1 MWSPIPLLQRYI
13 FGEIFKIFLL
23 VLLCLTV
30 MLVFVGV
37 VQEASAR
44 GLGPMQI
51 LEILPYIVPS
61 MLPFTIPAALL
72 LTVCVVY
79 GRLAGDQEVTAAKA
93 AGISVLSLLWPSLFL
108 GAMLSAGSLLLTD
121 QAIPWAVTNIENTI
135 VLAMEDIFL
144 DRLRNDHQYRDP
156 DRGIVVTVQRVEGRK
171 LIGPIF
177 HFRHSKG
184 KTATI
189 QADEAMIR
197 IDLIHQQAVLH
208 LRNANI
214 DVPPRGRIF
223 VSGDMTQPIE
233 FSNDIKESKPRYL
246 TVSAIKE
253 ELALIESGR
262 IADEERR
269 TIEAAMGLTLGDF
282 SLLAGG
288 NREEAL
294 NRRRKETRAMSLR
307 TEMHSRYA
315 LACSCFFFALLGGPF
330 SILKA
335 KGHFLTTFVYCFA
348 PIVAGYYPLVLA
360 LVAQSKRGAVDPAWA
375 MWVGNALLAIASI
388 FVLRR
393 VLRH

>member
-23 VLLCLTV
+23 VLLCFTL

-93 AGISVLSLLWPSLFL
+93 AGISVVSLLWPSLFL
-108 GAMLSAGSLLLTD
+108 GATLSAGSLLLTD

-189 QADEAMIR
+189 QADEALIR
-197 IDLIHQQAVLH
+197 VDLVNQQAVLH

-214 DVPPRGRIF
+214 DIPPRGRIF
-223 VSGDMTQPIE
+223 VSGEMTQPIE

-246 TVSAIKE
+246 TVSTIE
-253 ELALIESGR
+253 DELAAIESDR
-262 IADEERR
+262 LAQEEQ
-269 TIEAAMGLTLGDF
+269 TIVEAAMGLTLGDF
-282 SLLAGG
+282 SMLAEGG
-288 NREEAL
+288 RERFL
-294 NRRRKETRAMSLR
+294 DSRRKQARMLSLR
-307 TEMHSRYA
+307 TEKHSRYA

-335 KGHFLTTFVYCFA
+335 KGHFLTTFIYCFA
-348 PIVAGYYPLVLA
+348 PIVAGYYPLVLT
-360 LVAQSKRGAVDPAWA
+360 LITQSKRGVVDPVWA
-375 MWVGNALLAIASI
+375 MWVGNALLAIAGLY
-388 FVLRR
+388 VLRK
-393 VLRH
+393 VMRH